1 MKYDAIRYRVEND
14 IAVVTLNRPKVM
26 NALTI
31 QMRAEI
37 ENAFQRAAKEARVV
51 VMTGKDRAFC
61 TGQDLGDRTS
71 AADVDMEQSLKKTYQ
86 PMLEAIFNCP
96 IPTISAVA
104 RIIDRRFYSAA
115 MYWTAGGIMV
125 LFGFMHS
132 PLNGDKMFWPWQI
145 GMVTEFDGT
154 VVFKPEVQQAVIQ
167 FAVAYFV
174 MAGLMLAL
182 GFMLKQE
189 PINSDEEF
197 EQYYDH

>member
-1 MKYDAIRYRVEND
+1 
-14 IAVVTLNRPKVM
+14 
-26 NALTI
+26 
-31 QMRAEI
+31 
-37 ENAFQRAAKEARVV
+37 
-51 VMTGKDRAFC
+51 
-61 TGQDLGDRTS
+61 
-71 AADVDMEQSLKKTYQ
+71 
-86 PMLEAIFNCP
+86 
-96 IPTISAVA
+96 
-104 RIIDRRFYSAA
+104 
-115 MYWTAGGIMV
+115 MV

-174 MAGLMLAL
+174 MASLMLAL